1 MTFDDWC
8 ANHGVFLNDID
19 DAARAAMFIARH
31 AWDAAV
37 TESAKLCEQADKSTH
52 PSDLADAIR
61 YRWLRGRRP
70 ADEGLWVAM
79 GRPHT
84 PAGISCWREESLDA
98 AIDVAMR
105 RAKRADGDA

>member
-8 ANHGVFLNDID
+8 ANHGVYLNDID
-19 DAARAAMFIARH
+19 DAARAAMLMARH
-31 AWDAAV
+31 AWDAAMA
-37 TESAKLCEQADKSTH
+37 ENL
-52 PSDLADAIR
+52 PDAIR
-61 YRWLRGRRP
+61 YRWLRDRNP